1 MVGTFGFGSG
11 SGTDASTAVLHASTH
26 VSGGT
31 DAITGL
37 AYLTASGSQTFSNAI
52 VLGAGATITTGGLTV
67 SSGNVTLTSGSLT
80 MSGTLSASGLS
91 ISGSTTIYGSLGGL
105 TTITTSSS
113 ASVGG
118 ALVVY
123 AGSSLYGGATLST
136 GNFTVTAGKIIMNG
150 AAPEIDFS
158 GAASGS
164 GNIRVNGTNGF
175 KFLKSDGT
183 TILSMAAAGDISH
196 SGFISATGYVSGQY
210 LTPTGL
216 TGAVAT
222 TRNVGGVASVAP
234 TTGSFNVGD
243 WVVSR
248 SGAIYVCTVAG
259 APGTWITIGASG
271 STTVL
276 NKTFLLMGG

>member
-31 DAITGL
+31 DAIAGL

-80 MSGTLSASGLS
+80 LSGTLSASALA
-91 ISGSTTIYGSLGGL
+91 ISGATTIYGSLGGL
-105 TTITTSSS
+105 TTITTSSN
-113 ASVGG
+113 ASIGG
-118 ALVVY
+118 TLSVS
-123 AGSSLYGGATLST
+123 GTSTLSGATTLSA
-136 GNFTVTAGKIIMNG
+136 GNFTITAGKMIMNG

-158 GAASGS
+158 GAVSGS
-164 GNIRVNGTNGF
+164 GNIKVNGTNGF

-196 SGFISATGYVSGQY
+196 SGFISAIGYVSGQY

-243 WVVSR
+243 WVVSQ

-276 NKTFLLMGG
+276 NKTFLLMGA